1 MTGEPKIFPKGT
13 HMTKRTVWI
22 FGLALLPAL
31 LAAQWSPV
39 APGSRGFVST
49 GVSFQRW
56 TMEHLED
63 TPLQETVFPLTAFF
77 QMNRD
82 FSVTVSNT
90 PGSAKFDTTSLSGLS
105 DTWIRGTYLLSDGR
119 FMLHAGVGAPTGKTR
134 LKTDQFLLSQFIG
147 ENVFRFRLPVFG
159 QGFAGKVGAGMALP
173 MGENAVFGA
182 GLHYIA
188 KGSFY
193 PVDSDSFKYQPG
205 NETSITAGV
214 DVKLGPN
221 ARWSLNLNYTL
232 YARDRLNEK
241 EVYGSGEKLL
251 INTSVSSQ
259 LGPGVLFASL
269 NWRQRGK
276 NEYWIETGLQ
286 TEQKNSN
293 GSQTELD
300 AAWQIPWSPEGAFSI
315 LGTGRFYA
323 QNEYKTGG
331 ADVYGGGAGV
341 SYAFSPR
348 TTGQIN
354 LIFLSGK
361 AKGGEEKSGLSGLDV
376 MAGLTFGL

>member
-1 MTGEPKIFPKGT
+1 MTR
-13 HMTKRTVWI
+13 RTVWI
-22 FGLALLPAL
+22 SGLALWPAL

-39 APGSRGFVST
+39 APGSRGFFST
-49 GVSFQRW
+49 GASFQRW
-56 TMEHLED
+56 TMEHIED
-63 TPLQETVFPLTAFF
+63 TPLQETAFPLTAFF

-90 PGSAKFDTTSLSGLS
+90 PGTAKFDTASISGLS
-105 DTWIRGTYLLSDGR
+105 DTWIRGTYVLSDGR

-134 LKTDQFLLSQFIG
+134 LKNGQFLVSQLIG

-159 QGFAGKVGAGMALP
+159 QGFSGKVGAGLALP
-173 MGENAVFGA
+173 MGGNAVFGA
-182 GLHYIA
+182 GIHYIA
-188 KGSFY
+188 KASFY

-205 NETSITAGV
+205 DETSVTAGV

-232 YARDRLNEK
+232 YARDRLNGK
-241 EVYGSGEKLL
+241 EVYGSGEKML

-259 LGPGVLFASL
+259 LGSGVFYASL

-276 NEYWIETGLQ
+276 NEYWIATGLQ
-286 TEQKNSN
+286 TEKKNSN
-293 GSQTELD
+293 GPQTELD

-315 LGTGRFYA
+315 LGTGRFYG
-323 QNEYKTGG
+323 QNGYNAGG

-341 SYAFSPR
+341 SYAFSPK
-348 TTGQIN
+348 TTGQVN

-361 AKGGEEKSGLSGLDV
+361 SKNGDEKAGLSGLDV